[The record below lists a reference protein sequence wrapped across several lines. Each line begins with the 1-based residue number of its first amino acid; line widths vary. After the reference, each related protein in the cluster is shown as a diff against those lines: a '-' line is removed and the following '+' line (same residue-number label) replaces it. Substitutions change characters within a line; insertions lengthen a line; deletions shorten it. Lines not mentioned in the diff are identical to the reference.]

1 MAKANFPTS
10 RKNRKARPVPTQA
23 IARKSIALAQRE
35 MEWPEIAQ
43 RRRNM
48 ASALRIVLTEDFI
61 YPPVSHDDDSNQQRI
76 YWAASCRLQV
86 HEIADRLSADDV
98 IALAQLGKLLLTCPI
113 DEGTRA
119 AIDAIKE
126 RLWPSREASH
136 AA

>member
-10 RKNRKARPVPTQA
+10 RKNRKARPVPTQG
-23 IARKSIALAQRE
+23 IARKSIDLAVTE
-35 MEWPEIAQ
+35 MRWPEVAQ
-43 RRRNM
+43 RRRNV
-48 ASALRIVLTEDFI
+48 ASALRIVLTENFI
-61 YPPVSHDDDSNQQRI
+61 YPPVSHDETSNQQRT

-86 HEIADRLSADDV
+86 HELADRLSADDA
-98 IALAQLGKLLLTCPI
+98 IALAQLGKLFLTCPI